1 MFLVHM
7 GPTGQ
12 RGKQMLTKYS
22 CSAWLSAK
30 GVPAPP
36 ASRGHSGGHGLAQ
49 SKQPEGG
56 RGASAA
62 GGHFPGG
69 KVHEG
74 RRLASV
80 RGHAES

>member
-1 MFLVHM
+1 MCSWYTW
-7 GPTGQ
+7 GPQASGVNRCSPSTAVVPGYQPRECPHLQ
-12 RGKQMLTKYS
+12 RHEGAAGGT
-22 CSAWLSAK
+22 AW
-30 GVPAPP
+30 
-36 ASRGHSGGHGLAQ
+36 
-49 SKQPEGG
+49 PEGG